1 MSDHPDTAFVP
12 LLRDELTPAEQA
24 RVTAHVAACAS
35 CARSLQE
42 TREVLAR
49 LADSLRAVPAVHWGA
64 YRAEL
69 RERLHSRRAPRT
81 AWRRF
86 VRPGPLAA
94 SAVAAAL
101 IIVLA
106 SQTMFRSGEVASD
119 VAAFEEVVIG
129 DRLPLLQQYPVVE
142 QLDLLEDLDII
153 RQLDRLPVRE
163 G

>member
-24 RVTAHVAACAS
+24 WVTAHIAACAA

-49 LADSLRAVPAVHWGA
+49 LAGSLPAAPAVHWGA

-69 RERLHSRRAPRT
+69 RARLQSPPSPGT

-86 VRPGPLAA
+86 MRPVPLAA

-101 IIVLA
+101 LVALA
-106 SQTMFRSGEVASD
+106 SQTMLRPGEPANE

-129 DRLPLLQQYPVVE
+129 DRLPLLQEYPVVE

>member
-1 MSDHPDTAFVP
+1 MSEHPDTAFVP
-12 LLRDELTPAEQA
+12 LLRDELSSAEQA
-24 RVTAHVAACAS
+24 RVTAHIAACDT

-42 TREVLAR
+42 TRNVLAR
-49 LADSLRAVPAVHWGA
+49 LAASPPAMPAVHWGA

-69 RERLHSRRAPRT
+69 RERLHSPRATRT
-81 AWRRF
+81 AWRGF
-86 VRPGPLAA
+86 TRPVPLAA
-94 SAVAAAL
+94 SAAAAAL
-101 IIVLA
+101 LVALA
-106 SQTMFRSGEVASD
+106 SQTIFHSGELASD
-119 VAAFEEVVIG
+119 AAFEEVVIG